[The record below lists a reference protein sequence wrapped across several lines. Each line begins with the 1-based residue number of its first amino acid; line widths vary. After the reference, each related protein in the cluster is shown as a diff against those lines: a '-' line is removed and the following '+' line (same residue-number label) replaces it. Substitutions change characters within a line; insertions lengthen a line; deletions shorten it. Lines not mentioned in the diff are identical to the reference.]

1 MRNWLQKFDKLLI
14 HEKLVYAGLW
24 LLVFIVPV
32 IGTYY
37 RSLAP
42 DASFDW
48 SLVFRTW
55 KDYVPFLFLFVA
67 HDLLIVPFLVHDE
80 KKAAYSMDAC
90 SIYLFG
96 WSCFLKCCTAI
107 Y

>member
-42 DASFDW
+42 DASFYW
-48 SLVFRTW
+48 SLVFSTW
-55 KDYVPFLFLFVA
+55 KDYVPFLLLFVV
-67 HDLLIVPFLVHDE
+67 HDWFIAPLLVHE
-80 KKAAYSMDAC
+80 NKKLTYLYSWRT
-90 SIYLFG
+90 L
-96 WSCFLKCCTAI
+96 L
-107 Y
+107 